1 MLSEKEITDLLKV
14 GRERLY
20 PNPTKRTLY
29 EQEREADKLAHVRST
44 YLRNIKDNLG
54 KDLGKD
60 LGKEIEVSGSKADAF
75 DQPESQVAKELDFDQ
90 NARTTS

>member
-54 KDLGKD
+54 K
-60 LGKEIEVSGSKADAF
+60 ETEASGSKADAF